1 MAGPAQK
8 STSRPGAAFAA
19 YDYGGIARDGKDP
32 YEWGEMHG
40 MALGLRTSGDFSV
53 QAAWSHSLGAPDYVK
68 ERDDVWYLTLR
79 YTF

>member
-1 MAGPAQK
+1 
-8 STSRPGAAFAA
+8 
-19 YDYGGIARDGKDP
+19 
-32 YEWGEMHG
+32 MHG

-53 QAAWSHSLGAPDYVK
+53 QAAWSHPLGAPDYVK